1 MTDIAGRIDGL
12 PPEKR
17 ALLARILGQTPARF
31 NAFPLSFAQRRL
43 WFLDR
48 VAPGSAVYNVP
59 TTVRVH
65 RALDAGALRR
75 ALDEVVRRHEVLR
88 SSYTHV
94 EGEPVQVAA
103 PAAPLE
109 LPLDDL
115 SVLPAQARDAELLRI
130 ANGEVRTPFDL
141 ARGGLLRARLVR
153 LAADEHLLLLT
164 AHHIVTDGW
173 SVSVMFRELAALYE
187 AFAAGRPSPLPEL
200 ALQYAD
206 FAAWQREHLRG
217 ERMDRLAAYWA
228 RQMEGAPALLE
239 LPTDRPRP
247 LQATFAGR
255 MLRFELPA
263 ALVSELHALARREGA
278 SLFMVL
284 MTAFSA
290 VLSRWSGQDQV
301 VVGTPVANRGRAET
315 EGMIG
320 LFANTLAIRAD
331 LSGGPTLR
339 QLLTRVR
346 STALAA
352 FAHEDLPFEK
362 LVELLKTE
370 RSLGH
375 HPLFQ
380 VMLALQNAG
389 GAREIGAMRLE
400 PQPSD
405 AEGARFDLSLS
416 LRERDGGL
424 AGGAEYATDL
434 FDGATIE
441 RLVEHLRIMLQ
452 AMAADADARVDAVEL
467 LAGPE
472 RERVLGAFNRT
483 AAPTP
488 RAPSLHALF
497 EHAADAWPGALAG
510 IDAREAI
517 GYGALEEHANR
528 LAHHLRALGVG
539 PESRVGVCVERGP
552 RALVALLGVLKA
564 GGACVP
570 LDPSYPADRLR
581 WILAECGRGVIVAQ
595 AAVADRLPAHEGRLV
610 LLEDPA
616 IGACPGTRPAPA
628 PGAEPD
634 SLAYVIYTSGSTGRP
649 KGVLV
654 PHGGVAGT
662 IAQSVP
668 RLDLQPGDR
677 LAQTASLN
685 FDLSVLEIFTALAG
699 GAAVCTLPAETLA
712 SPAELVETVRARG
725 ITQMMVTPAVLEMI
739 PADAL
744 AGVRTVC
751 SGGDRCPPEVAA
763 RWARG
768 RRFLNLY
775 GPTEISI
782 YATAWTG
789 GPDGPG
795 DLPIG
800 GPVANV
806 RAYVLDAAL
815 RPVPVGIP
823 GELFV
828 GGAGVTRGYHARP
841 ALTAERFVPDAWSG
855 VPGARLYRTGDR
867 VRWRPDG
874 ALEFLGRTDQQVKI
888 RGFRIEPGEIEA
900 ALREHPG
907 VCDARVVV
915 RTDGGE
921 KRLAGYVVPAGGA
934 APDPAALCGWLRAR
948 LPEYMVPAAWCVMDA
963 FPLSASGKVDRGALP
978 APHGVRAEA
987 SASAPPRTEAE
998 RRVAAVW
1005 GEVLGMEAVGA
1016 HDNFFDLGG
1025 HSLLLVKVQARLRDA
1040 FGMPVPITHLFR
1052 YLTVSALAAALEAPA
1067 AESPAAPADEAR
1079 VRDGRQ
1085 RLRARG
1091 RAGVNGGRK

>member
-17 ALLARILGQTPARF
+17 ALLARFLRETPARF

-48 VAPGSAVYNVP
+48 MSPASAVYNVP
-59 TTVRVH
+59 TAVRV
-65 RALDAGALRR
+65 RGALDQGALRR

-88 SSYTHV
+88 SSYTQV
-94 EGEPVQVAA
+94 EGEPVQVTA

-115 SVLPAQARDAELLRI
+115 SALPAEARDAESLRI
-130 ANGEVRTPFDL
+130 ANGEVCTPFDL

-153 LAADEHLLLLT
+153 LAADDHLLLLT

-173 SVSVMFRELAALYE
+173 SVSVMFRELAALYQ

-217 ERMDRLAAYWA
+217 ERMDRLAEYWT
-228 RQMEGAPALLE
+228 RRMEGAPALLE

-247 LQATFAGR
+247 PEATFGGR

-263 ALVSELHALARREGA
+263 ALVPELHALARREGA

-320 LFANTLAIRAD
+320 LFVNTLAIRAD

-339 QLLTRVR
+339 QLLKRVR
-346 STALAA
+346 ATALEA
-352 FAHEDLPFEK
+352 FAHQELPFEK

-389 GAREIGAMRLE
+389 DAREIGGMRLE
-400 PQPSD
+400 PQRSD
-405 AEGARFDLSLS
+405 AAGARFDLSLS
-416 LRERDGGL
+416 LREHDGGIV
-424 AGGAEYATDL
+424 GGAEYATAL
-434 FDGATIE
+434 FDTATVE
-441 RLVEHLRIMLQ
+441 RLLDHLRIMLE
-452 AMAADADARVDAVEL
+452 ALAADPDTRLDAVEL
-467 LAGPE
+467 LVGPE
-472 RERVLGAFNRT
+472 RERVLGAFNDT

-488 RAPSLHALF
+488 RTPSLHALF
-497 EHAADAWPGALAG
+497 EGAADAWPGALAG
-510 IDAREAI
+510 IDAEDTVTFGELEAR
-517 GYGALEEHANR
+517 ANR
-528 LAHHLRALGVG
+528 VAHHLRALGVG
-539 PESRVGVCVERGP
+539 PESRVGVCVQRGP
-552 RALVALLGVLKA
+552 SALVALLGILKA
-564 GGACVP
+564 GGAYVP
-570 LDPSYPADRLR
+570 LDPAYPADRLR
-581 WILAECGRGVIVAQ
+581 WMLEECGRGVIVAQ
-595 AAVADRLPAHEGRLV
+595 AAVADRLPEHDGRLV

-616 IGACPGTRPAPA
+616 IGACPARRPAPP
-628 PGAEPD
+628 PGAGPD

-654 PHGGVAGT
+654 PHGSAVGLIV
-662 IAQSVP
+662 QSVS
-668 RLDLQPGDR
+668 RLDVRPGDR
-677 LAQTASLN
+677 VAQTASLN
-685 FDLSVLEIFTALAG
+685 FDLSVLEIFVALAG
-699 GAAVCTLPAETLA
+699 GAAVCFIPPETMA

-725 ITQMMVTPAVLEMI
+725 ITQMMALPAVLEMM

-744 AGVRTVC
+744 PGVRTIC
-751 SGGDRCPPEVAA
+751 AGGDRCPPEVAA

-768 RRFLNLY
+768 RRFLNAY
-775 GPTEISI
+775 GPTETTI

-789 GPDGPG
+789 GPDGTG
-795 DLPIG
+795 ELPIG
-800 GPVANV
+800 GPVANL
-806 RAYVLDAAL
+806 RAYVLDSAL

-841 ALTAERFVPDAWSG
+841 ALTAECYVPDAWSG

-874 ALEFLGRTDQQVKI
+874 ALEFLGRVDFQVKI
-888 RGFRIEPGEIEA
+888 RGFRIELGEIES
-900 ALREHPG
+900 ALREHPEVRDALVI
-907 VCDARVVV
+907 VC
-915 RTDGGE
+915 TDGGE
-921 KRLAGYVVPAGGA
+921 KRLAGYMIPAGGA
-934 APDPAALCGWLRAR
+934 APDPAALRGWLRQR
-948 LPEYMVPAAWCVMDA
+948 LPEYMVPAAWCVVEA
-963 FPLSASGKVDRGALP
+963 FPLSSSGKVDRRTLP
-978 APHGVRAEA
+978 APESVRAA
-987 SASAPPRTEAE
+987 TSAAVPPRTEAE
-998 RRVAAVW
+998 RKVAAVW
-1005 GEVLGMEAVGA
+1005 TEVLGVEAVGA
-1016 HDNFFDLGG
+1016 HDGFFDLGG
-1025 HSLLLVKVQARLRDA
+1025 HSLLLVKVQGRLREA
-1040 FGMPVPITHLFR
+1040 FGVPVPITHLFR

-1067 AESPAAPADEAR
+1067 PEPPAPSADEER

-1085 RLRARG
+1085 RLRARA
-1091 RAGVNGGRK
+1091 RAGVTG